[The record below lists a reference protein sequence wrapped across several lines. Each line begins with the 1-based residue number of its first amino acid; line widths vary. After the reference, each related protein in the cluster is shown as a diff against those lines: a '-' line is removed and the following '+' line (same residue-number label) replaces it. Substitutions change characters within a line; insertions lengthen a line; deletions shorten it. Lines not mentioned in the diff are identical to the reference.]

1 MADLL
6 LNDEEILLKN
16 TVSDYSKNELAVRAA
31 GYDASAL
38 FPWDNVSGIAD
49 LGLFG
54 LTIPE

>member
-31 GYDASAL
+31 GYDA
-38 FPWDNVSGIAD
+38 VSYTHLRAHE
-49 LGLFG
+49 
-54 LTIPE
+54 T

>member
-31 GYDASAL
+31 GYDESAL
-38 FPWDNVSGIAD
+38 FPLSLIH
-49 LGLFG
+49 
-54 LTIPE
+54 I